1 MKCDFCCLETC
12 PHQLML
18 ADNKPHSIEHYE
30 PKFGCYLSIST
41 TPIFDS
47 NNNLLGSLHI
57 ARDISLQKEYELNLT
72 NFNNEL
78 LELNRNKDKFFSIV
92 AHDLRS
98 PFQGLLGYTDLIL
111 NELDHMGKSEIRDY
125 LGRIQSSTY
134 NTLTL
139 LENLLTWSRLQSGR
153 MQYNP
158 TSFEIHKSLKNSID
172 LLASIIQSKDILI
185 INNLKA
191 NCIVCADQQMIHSVL
206 LNLLSNA
213 VKFSYP
219 GGKISISCK
228 EIAANDTYTN
238 VTGREIA
245 GFVEIS
251 ITDSGEGISDEEKNK
266 LFNINNQYTR
276 PGTMNEQGV
285 GLGLILVKEMVEK
298 HGSSLKIY
306 SQPGRGSEFSFTLPV
321 ESN

>member
-1 MKCDFCCLETC
+1 
-12 PHQLML
+12 
-18 ADNKPHSIEHYE
+18 
-30 PKFGCYLSIST
+30 
-41 TPIFDS
+41 
-47 NNNLLGSLHI
+47 
-57 ARDISLQKEYELNLT
+57 
-72 NFNNEL
+72 
-78 LELNRNKDKFFSIV
+78 
-92 AHDLRS
+92 
-98 PFQGLLGYTDLIL
+98 
-111 NELDHMGKSEIRDY
+111 
-125 LGRIQSSTY
+125 
-134 NTLTL
+134 
-139 LENLLTWSRLQSGR
+139 

-191 NCIVCADQQMIHSVL
+191 DCVVCADQQMIHSVL

-228 EIAANDTYTN
+228 EIASNDNYAN
-238 VTGREIA
+238 VTGKEIA

-251 ITDSGEGISDEEKNK
+251 ITDFGEGISDEEKNK
-266 LFNINNQYTR
+266 LFSINNQYTR

-298 HGSSLKIY
+298 HGTRLTINSE
-306 SQPGRGSEFSFTLPV
+306 PGKGSEFSFTLPV